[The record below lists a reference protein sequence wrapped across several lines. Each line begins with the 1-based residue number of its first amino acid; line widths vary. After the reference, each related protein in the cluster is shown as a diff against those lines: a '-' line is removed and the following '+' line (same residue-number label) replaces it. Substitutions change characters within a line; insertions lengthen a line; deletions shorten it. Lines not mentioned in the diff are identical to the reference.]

1 MYSFRLS
8 NCHATKIKMQT
19 WTIRGYVRAS
29 KCGATMAWC
38 IRHWNYLIIYMTIE
52 VTGLGNGVDWRRNI
66 LGFLVKEK
74 REKGKKR
81 REEEEGKKGALVMNA
96 GETLISRSS
105 VWRTRWIVVFDVK
118 GFRYSTSERHFIC
131 ELNRF
136 LTWALFLGL
145 TTR

>member
-96 GETLISRSS
+96 DETLISRSS

-118 GFRYSTSERHFIC
+118 G
-131 ELNRF
+131 
-136 LTWALFLGL
+136 LFNEW
-145 TTR
+145 TTFYLRWIDF

>member
-118 GFRYSTSERHFIC
+118 G
-131 ELNRF
+131 
-136 LTWALFLGL
+136 LFNEW
-145 TTR
+145 TTFYLRWIDF

>member
-96 GETLISRSS
+96 DETLISRSS

-118 GFRYSTSERHFIC
+118 G
-131 ELNRF
+131 
-136 LTWALFLGL
+136 LFNEWMTFYLRVG
-145 TTR
+145 

>member
-66 LGFLVKEK
+66 LGFLMEGKKKRRKEK
-74 REKGKKR
+74 RGRRRGEKR
-81 REEEEGKKGALVMNA
+81 RVGYERWWNVGERWFFSFEELDEHDG
-96 GETLISRSS
+96 
-105 VWRTRWIVVFDVK
+105 FDVK
-118 GFRYSTSERHFIC
+118 EFYYSTIC
-131 ELNRF
+131 E
-136 LTWALFLGL
+136 WEILFVLVSEIWIDF
-145 TTR
+145 

>member
-118 GFRYSTSERHFIC
+118 G
-131 ELNRF
+131 
-136 LTWALFLGL
+136 LFNEWMTFYLRVG
-145 TTR
+145 

>member
-118 GFRYSTSERHFIC
+118 G
-131 ELNRF
+131 
-136 LTWALFLGL
+136 LFNEW
-145 TTR
+145 TTFYLRVG

>member
-66 LGFLVKEK
+66 LGFLMEGKKKRRKEK
-74 REKGKKR
+74 RGRRRGEKR
-81 REEEEGKKGALVMNA
+81 RVGYERWWNVGERWFFSFEELDEHDG
-96 GETLISRSS
+96 
-105 VWRTRWIVVFDVK
+105 FDVK
-118 GFRYSTSERHFIC
+118 EFYYSTIC
-131 ELNRF
+131 E
-136 LTWALFLGL
+136 WEILFVLVSEINF
-145 TTR
+145 

>member
-52 VTGLGNGVDWRRNI
+52 VTGLGNRVDWRRNI
-66 LGFLVKEK
+66 LGFLMEGKK
-74 REKGKKR
+74 REEKKR
-81 REEEEGKKGALVMNA
+81 REEEEGKKGALVMSA
-96 GETLISRSS
+96 GETLENVDFSFEELDEHDG
-105 VWRTRWIVVFDVK
+105 FDVK
-118 GFRYSTSERHFIC
+118 EFYYSTIC
-131 ELNRF
+131 E
-136 LTWALFLGL
+136 WEILFVLVSEIWIDF
-145 TTR
+145 